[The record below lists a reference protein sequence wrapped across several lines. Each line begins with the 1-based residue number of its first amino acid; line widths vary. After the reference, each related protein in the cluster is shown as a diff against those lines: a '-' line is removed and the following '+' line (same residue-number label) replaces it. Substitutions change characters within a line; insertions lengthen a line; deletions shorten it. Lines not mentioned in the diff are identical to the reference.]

1 MSPVYLPRVLAV
13 AVLSFLL
20 TLPLHASSRA
30 KSFALPLA
38 SERSGPSVVVDAL
51 PDLSLAVTAFSQD
64 GTTVTVETRR
74 GLAIPDERRAADPS
88 LPPFEMDI
96 RFLDSDGFPFLTILG
111 GHAPIEASWDVPSY
125 GDESEIT
132 AERAASQYAVAAG
145 LIAAVDGSDFALS
158 PETADWKPERDLLV
172 KVAAPAVEDA
182 SMIRHFDDV
191 DIAREPRLRVRSNA
205 AVITSN
211 SSATNVY
218 RWTVQVHKK
227 GAFFENNVYGDHSA
241 TVTRSLSKAGVVQQ
255 TRVTSNHGAAANT
268 MSAWCSS
275 ASTST
280 NMPKSLP
287 ASAECA
293 TGYGFTSGKHVCN
306 DDTYIQYITIRD
318 KMSVDPT
325 RGTCADSTLRRYAP
339 CF

>member
-1 MSPVYLPRVLAV
+1 MSPVYFTRVSAV
-13 AVLSFLL
+13 AVLSLLLL
-20 TLPLHASSRA
+20 TLPLHASSNA

-38 SERSGPSVVVDAL
+38 SDRTGPSVVVDAL
-51 PDLSLAVTAFSQD
+51 PDRNLAVTAFSQD

-74 GLAIPDERRAADPS
+74 GAAVPDERRAVDPS

-96 RFLDSDGFPFLTILG
+96 RFLDSDGFPFLIILG
-111 GHAPIEASWDVPSY
+111 GHAPIDPAWDVPSY

-132 AERAASQYAVAAG
+132 VQRAASQYAVAAG
-145 LIAAVDGSDFALS
+145 LIAAIDGSDFALS
-158 PETADWKPERDLLV
+158 PDTADWKPERELLV
-172 KVAAPAVEDA
+172 KVAAPAIEDA

-191 DIAREPRLRVRSNA
+191 DIAREPKPRVRSNS
-205 AVITSN
+205 AVDIASTATS
-211 SSATNVY
+211 TNVY

-241 TVTRSLSKAGVVQQ
+241 TVTRSLSKSGVVQQ

-280 NMPKSLP
+280 TGRCPTTSLSSTPAWCGP
-287 ASAECA
+287 ASPAC
-293 TGYGFTSGKHVCN
+293 G
-306 DDTYIQYITIRD
+306 
-318 KMSVDPT
+318 T
-325 RGTCADSTLRRYAP
+325 R
-339 CF
+339 